1 MLRHALLS
9 LWLCLPAGQTG
20 GNPMEEAALASI
32 ERVVPEPS
40 VADLLQAAAAVRSYL
55 DPTPLVATTADNGAL
70 LKLECWQPTGSF
82 KVRGAI
88 AALAALPEHARR
100 AGVVAASAG
109 NHGLGIAYAAMRSGI
124 AATVVVPATAS
135 PAKVDALRRF
145 GANLVRH
152 GDDYDAAEVYALDLA
167 ARGATYVSAY
177 NDTHVIA
184 GQASIG
190 YELNEQIDEPLTV
203 VTPVGGG
210 GLAAGLT
217 LWAAGHSNVRV
228 VGVEAEASRAVS
240 AAAAVGQT
248 VTVPVGATLADGL
261 AGNIEPGSITPV
273 VLASH
278 DTAMIAVSEAEIR
291 HAMRFLAGQHGLV
304 VEGSGAVAVA
314 ALLLRKIEVVG
325 RAVALVTGRN
335 IALPTFA
342 DAVGGDLA

>member
-1 MLRHALLS
+1 
-9 LWLCLPAGQTG
+9 
-20 GNPMEEAALASI
+20 MEEEALTSI
-32 ERVVPEPS
+32 ERVVPTPS
-40 VADLLQAAAAVRSYL
+40 VADLHQAAAAVRSYL
-55 DPTPLVATTADNGAL
+55 DATPLVATTAADGAL

-109 NHGLGIAYAAMRSGI
+109 NHGLGIAYAAMLAGI
-124 AATVVVPATAS
+124 AATVVIPATAS

-145 GANLVRH
+145 GINLVQH
-152 GDDYDAAEVYALDLA
+152 GDGYEAAEAHALDLA

-190 YELNEQIDEPLTV
+190 FELDEQINDPLTV
-203 VTPVGGG
+203 ITPVGGG

-240 AAAAVGQT
+240 AAAAAGQT
-248 VTVPVGATLADGL
+248 ITVPVGATLADGL
-261 AGNIEPGSITPV
+261 AGNIEPGSITPMI
-273 VLASH
+273 LASH
-278 DTAMIAVSEAEIR
+278 DTAMIAVSESEIR
-291 HAMRFLAGQHGLV
+291 HAMRFLAAQHGLV
-304 VEGSGAVAVA
+304 AEGSGAVAVA
-314 ALLLRKIEVVG
+314 ALLAGKIEVAG

-342 DAVGGDLA
+342 GAIGGDLP

>member
-1 MLRHALLS
+1 LIS
-9 LWLCLPAGQTG
+9 T
-20 GNPMEEAALASI
+20 

-40 VADLLQAAAAVRSYL
+40 VADLHRAAAAVRSYL
-55 DPTPLVATTADNGAL
+55 DPTPLVATTAGDGAL

-88 AALAALPEHARR
+88 AALAALPEHARM

-109 NHGLGIAYAAMRSGI
+109 NHGLGIAYAAQRAGI

-145 GANLVRH
+145 GVNLVQH
-152 GDDYDAAEVYALDLA
+152 GDGYDAAEAYALELA

-177 NDTHVIA
+177 NDTQVIA

-190 YELNEQIDEPLTV
+190 FELDEQINDPLTV
-203 VTPVGGG
+203 ITPVGGG

-217 LWAAGHSNVRV
+217 LWAAGHAKVRV

-240 AAAAVGQT
+240 AAVAAGQT
-248 VTVPVGATLADGL
+248 IAVPIGATLADGL
-261 AGNIEPGSITPV
+261 AGNIEPGSITPMI
-273 VLASH
+273 LASH
-278 DTAMIAVSEAEIR
+278 DTTMVAVSEAEIR
-291 HAMRFLAGQHGLV
+291 HAMRFLASQHGLV
-304 VEGSGAVAVA
+304 AEGSGAVAVA
-314 ALLLRKIEVVG
+314 ALLAGKIEVVG

-342 DAVGGDLA
+342 GAVGGDLA